1 MPLNENKRIRISPQE
16 FTDRTGTDTAKVTD
30 WENWEKELALSSS
43 SPTPPPQH
51 HSASCFQSKMGLFSW
66 LTSTIL
72 PKLLNNSIFG
82 RSYYTSRLCK
92 QNTDIPWGTVVA
104 FPYTNSAFNWLRSES
119 TNRDWK
125 SVQLQCSRTVNADCW
140 NRHKPQQF
148 LDGQNEKNTGKPKG
162 ASDFHQSTYLS
173 YITGTTAIALQESSS
188 ECHFVSLTP
197 S

>member
-1 MPLNENKRIRISPQE
+1 MPLNENKRIRICPRE

-30 WENWEKELALSSS
+30 WENWEKELTLSSS

-104 FPYTNSAFNWLRSES
+104 FPYTNSAFNW
-119 TNRDWK
+119 
-125 SVQLQCSRTVNADCW
+125 
-140 NRHKPQQF
+140 
-148 LDGQNEKNTGKPKG
+148 
-162 ASDFHQSTYLS
+162 
-173 YITGTTAIALQESSS
+173 
-188 ECHFVSLTP
+188 HFVLNLQIETGNQFSYSAAGLWMQIAETDINL
-197 S
+197 SSF